1 MNSPCKAEVLNYLIS
16 TKEFRVLPT
25 PIWRQV
31 QSNAEL
37 SIESRFLWTVLWELC
52 SLQPNFEKPLTWGFL
67 SKRVGKSESTI
78 RRWARS
84 LQKFGYLEIRNV
96 YAEQGGQL
104 PSLFRIGVPTE
115 VAKSAV
121 KDFPDRRKKEVV
133 QSSGVETKSAEQT
146 GEPDTSAGYQNVTP
160 SSDQVSGMNGA
171 CAERTPDI
179 KQHAGVCD
187 SNSAHHADSADNVLK
202 IGAENSSTR
211 PTSRLAERL
220 NAIGKGSKRSYSE
233 RSEQKRS
240 DVPDQNDRFS
250 KELLEIRQRAAGM
263 RISDFKL
270 PEGEGEKG
278 GVTSALT
285 LVSKFATQDN
295 NPSKQ
300 ENNRTASIRS
310 VVRRALAVKL
320 GIRQDLEKL
329 VDEFVVSIEKGAFK
343 KFDLVKAINIG
354 VKLVREGRWAAPRF
368 VG

>member
-133 QSSGVETKSAEQT
+133 QSSGVENQSAEQT
-146 GEPDTSAGYQNVTP
+146 GDSNADAGYQNITP
-160 SSDQVSGMNGA
+160 ISDQVSGVNGA
-171 CAERTPDI
+171 CAASTPGI
-179 KQHAGVCD
+179 KQHAGVSD

-202 IGAENSSTR
+202 IGAENSSTG

-220 NAIGKGSKRSYSE
+220 NAIGKGSKRSHSE

-250 KELLEIRQRAAGM
+250 KELLEIRQRASKM
-263 RISDFKL
+263 VNSD
-270 PEGEGEKG
+270 PIRTVEEGAFRSGP
-278 GVTSALT
+278 T
-285 LVSKFATQDN
+285 LASKIATQDN
-295 NPSKQ
+295 NLSKQ
-300 ENNRTASIRS
+300 ENNKTATIRS
-310 VVRRALAVKL
+310 VVRRALVIKL
-320 GIRQDLEKL
+320 GLRQDLEKL
-329 VDEFVVSIEKGAFK
+329 VDEFAVSIEKGAFK

-354 VKLVREGRWAAPRF
+354 VKLVREGRWTAPR
-368 VG
+368 VAL